1 MTKRSNLSQTSAPPG
16 RPPTSLQPPRTLD
29 PHASRS
35 DTTSP
40 TCPPTAHLH
49 PITADNGAIPIR
61 STTRSIPAPHQQPA
75 RQRLRQR
82 WTPTPN
88 PGQRRQRK
96 RRRQRRRLRPRQRR
110 RLQVHQRPT
119 SHHTGHRPQ
128 TNKPPYTTTPDVVSI
143 NGRNPP
149 NPSMDKVPAT
159 TKRPPPRTPRR
170 RLHVRRPNDHQ
181 GQ

>member
-82 WTPTPN
+82 WTTTPN

-96 RRRQRRRLRPRQRR
+96 QRRQRRRLSPRQRQPASHHPR
-110 RLQVHQRPT
+110 HRHQPIKLSHTTQPDMVSNNCRRPT
-119 SHHTGHRPQ
+119 H
-128 TNKPPYTTTPDVVSI
+128 PPV
-143 NGRNPP
+143 
-149 NPSMDKVPAT
+149 DKVPAKT
-159 TKRPPPRTPRR
+159 TCPQPRPP
-170 RLHVRRPNDHQ
+170 
-181 GQ
+181 